1 VIFDTNCVA
10 KGNPSAAG
18 AGGVLRGDKTEWL
31 GGFFRESGELFFTKS
46 ENLSCTA

>member
-1 VIFDTNCVA
+1 MIFDTNCVA

-31 GGFFRESGELFFTKS
+31 GGFL
-46 ENLSCTA
+46 ENLGNCSLLKAKI